1 MGCLLVLAL
10 FGLPRVALVWIWL
23 TNHGYVQD
31 EAFGG
36 NMLFSALG
44 FLFLPTTTLAY
55 AYAAHTMV
63 SADGGLSTTGWI
75 AVLFGFFLDVVVHGG
90 GGWSMRRR
98 RRS

>member
-10 FGLPRVALVWIWL
+10 FGLPRIALVWIWL
-23 TNHGYVQD
+23 TRNGYVQD

-55 AYAAHTMV
+55 AYAQHTMQM
-63 SADGGLSTTGWI
+63 ADGLSVSGWI
-75 AVLFGFFLDVVVHGG
+75 LVAFGFFLDVVVQGG
-90 GGWSMRRR
+90 GGWSARRR
-98 RRS
+98 RRKS

>member
-55 AYAAHTMV
+55 AYAAHNLV
-63 SADGGLSTTGWI
+63 ADGGLSASVWI
-75 AVLFGFFLDVVVHGG
+75 VVLFWFFLDVVVHGQLCEHVFE
-90 GGWSMRRR
+90 
-98 RRS
+98 

>member
-10 FGLPRVALVWIWL
+10 FGLPRLALVWIWL

-55 AYAAHTMV
+55 AYAAHAMV
-63 SADGGLSTTGWI
+63 ADGGLSATGWI
-75 AVLFGFFLDVVVHGG
+75 LVLFGFFLDVVVHGG
-90 GGWSMRRR
+90 GGWSVRKR

>member
-1 MGCLLVLAL
+1 MGCMLVLAL

-23 TNHGYVQD
+23 TNNGYVQD

-55 AYAAHTMV
+55 AYAAHNMT
-63 SADGGLSTTGWI
+63 ADGGLSVGGWI
-75 AVLFGFFLDVVVHGG
+75 LVLIGFVLDGALSG

-98 RRS
+98 RKS